1 MPKTL
6 RVWRSSARS
15 CLRPIPAGFGI
26 AVQMTVKAPGM
37 DHAALQALVD
47 KAHQVCPY
55 SNATRGNIEVTF
67 TLA

>member
-37 DHAALQALVD
+37 DHT
-47 KAHQVCPY
+47 AHQVCPY

-67 TLA
+67 TLG